1 MDEITFYMTYQ
12 TLKKEY
18 GMFFNNPIMLE
29 KLLIPRE
36 FTPKQIIQ
44 LNKLFN
50 DDKFLYIFE
59 YLKAHNDI
67 RGMKLN

>member
-12 TLKKEY
+12 SLKKEY
-18 GMFFNNPIMLE
+18 EMFFNDPIIIE

-36 FTPKQIIQ
+36 FTPKQIIH
-44 LNKLFN
+44 LKRLFN
-50 DDKFLYIFE
+50 NDKFNYIFE

>member
-1 MDEITFYMTYQ
+1 
-12 TLKKEY
+12 
-18 GMFFNNPIMLE
+18 MLE

-44 LNKLFN
+44 LNRLFN

-67 RGMKLN
+67 RGMKLD